1 MNKLKKISAV
11 VLSSA
16 ILGLLGTGCT
26 RNVNQSSQ
34 SGTDT
39 TTGTTTSTVIITS
52 ESLT

>member
-1 MNKLKKISAV
+1 MNKLKKIFAV

-39 TTGTTTSTVIITS
+39 TTGTTSTVITTS
-52 ESLT
+52 KVST